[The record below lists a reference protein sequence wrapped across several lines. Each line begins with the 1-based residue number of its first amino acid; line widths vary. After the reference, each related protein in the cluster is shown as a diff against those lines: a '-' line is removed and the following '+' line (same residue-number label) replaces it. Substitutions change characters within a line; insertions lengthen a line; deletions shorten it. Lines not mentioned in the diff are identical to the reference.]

1 MVFYEW
7 VIFSK
12 ITKTKGGLTFV
23 RKYDSQISKHRH
35 CPSND
40 PKIMRSAMFCS

>member
-23 RKYDSQISKHRH
+23 RKYDNQIPKHPH
-35 CPSND
+35 YPLND
-40 PKIMRSAMFCS
+40 